1 MKILQRGGALGKE
14 RYWRRLLAT
23 CSLLLEILLRSHR
36 RFLSKQKYYEWR
48 SRAKIWQDPAIKQLH
63 ISKDEPWRARHGGK
77 ITPRLLKAQIVSV
90 GRRSMGDKGK
100 GKYWGAGA
108 NRRFYFTTTPG
119 GGGQY
124 ICFWYNVERL
134 HQLLAGTGEY
144 KTITRQELLPPVS
157 LNLLLCQEWRLGL

>member
-36 RFLSKQKYYEWR
+36 RFLSKQKYCEWR
-48 SRAKIWQDPAIKQLH
+48 SCAKIWQDPAIKQLH

-77 ITPRLLKAQIVSV
+77 ITPRLGRLLKVQIVSV

-100 GKYWGAGA
+100 GKYWGARA

-124 ICFWYNVERL
+124 ICVCYNV
-134 HQLLAGTGEY
+134 LA
-144 KTITRQELLPPVS
+144 LAPVVS
-157 LNLLLCQEWRLGL
+157 RDGGI